1 MGTPGHNLARPKPAT
16 KPARRAQIERAAYK
30 LLKEKGYGGTSMLG
44 IAKEAKASNE
54 TLYRWYSD
62 KKGLFKTMIENNARA
77 TKAAL
82 DEAIRDE
89 ADPLA
94 TLEDVAPVLLSM
106 LLGERAISL
115 NRAAASD
122 ESGELGATIAAA
134 GRDSVF
140 PLIEKLIQRGL
151 ESSALAAPSAR
162 MAADWFLNL
171 LIGDLQIRRAIH
183 ALSVPSDRDVH
194 SRVVAAISA
203 FKKLCGT

>member
-1 MGTPGHNLARPKPAT
+1 MREDSKA
-16 KPARRAQIERAAYK
+16 ARRAQIERAAYK
-30 LLKEKGYGGTSMLG
+30 LLKERGYGGTSMLG

-54 TLYRWYSD
+54 TLYRWYGD
-62 KKGLFKTMIENNARA
+62 KKGLFKTMVENNARM
-77 TKAAL
+77 TKTAL
-82 DEAIRDE
+82 DAAIRDE

-94 TLEDVAPVLLSM
+94 TLENVAPILLSM

-122 ESGELGATIAAA
+122 ESGELGAAIAAG

-151 ESSALAAPSAR
+151 ERSALTAPSAR

-171 LIGDLQIRRAIH
+171 LIGDLQIRRVIGT
-183 ALSVPSDRDVH
+183 LPVPSDKDIH
-194 SRVVAAISA
+194 SRVAAAVSA
-203 FKKLCGT
+203 FRKLCST

>member
-1 MGTPGHNLARPKPAT
+1 MREDSKA
-16 KPARRAQIERAAYK
+16 ARRAQIERAAYK
-30 LLKEKGYGGTSMLG
+30 LLKERGYGGTSMLG

-54 TLYRWYSD
+54 TLYRWYGD
-62 KKGLFKTMIENNARA
+62 KKGLFKTMVENNARM

-82 DEAIRDE
+82 DAAIRDE

-94 TLEDVAPVLLSM
+94 TLEDAAPILLSM

-122 ESGELGATIAAA
+122 ESGELGATIAAG

-151 ESSALAAPSAR
+151 ERSALAAPSAR
-162 MAADWFLNL
+162 IAADWFLNL
-171 LIGDLQIRRAIH
+171 LIGDLQIRRVIGT
-183 ALSVPSDRDVH
+183 LPVPSDKDIH
-194 SRVVAAISA
+194 SRAVAAISA
-203 FKKLCGT
+203 FRKLCST

>member
-1 MGTPGHNLARPKPAT
+1 MREDT
-16 KPARRAQIERAAYK
+16 KAARRAQIERAAYK
-30 LLKEKGYGGTSMLG
+30 LLKERGYGGTSMLG

-54 TLYRWYSD
+54 TLYRWYGD
-62 KKGLFKTMIENNARA
+62 KKGLFKTMVENNART

-82 DEAIRDE
+82 DAAIRGE
-89 ADPLA
+89 ADPLV
-94 TLEDVAPVLLSM
+94 TLEDVAPILLSM

-122 ESGELGATIAAA
+122 ESGELGATIAAG

-151 ESSALAAPSAR
+151 ESRALAAPSAR
-162 MAADWFLNL
+162 IAADWFLNL
-171 LIGDLQIRRAIH
+171 LIGDLQIRRVIH
-183 ALSVPSDRDVH
+183 TLPVPSDEDVD

-203 FKKLCGT
+203 FRKLCSM

>member
-1 MGTPGHNLARPKPAT
+1 MREDT
-16 KPARRAQIERAAYK
+16 KAARRAQIERAAYK
-30 LLKEKGYGGTSMLG
+30 LLKERGYGGTSMLG

-62 KKGLFKTMIENNARA
+62 KKGLFKTMVENNART

-82 DEAIRDE
+82 DAAIRDE
-89 ADPLA
+89 ADPLV
-94 TLEDVAPVLLSM
+94 TLEEVAPILLSM

-122 ESGELGATIAAA
+122 ESGELGATIAAG

-151 ESSALAAPSAR
+151 ETSALAAPSAR
-162 MAADWFLNL
+162 IAADWFLNL
-171 LIGDLQIRRAIH
+171 LIGDLQIRRVIH
-183 ALSVPSDRDVH
+183 TLPVPSDKDVD

-203 FKKLCGT
+203 FRKLCST

>member
-1 MGTPGHNLARPKPAT
+1 MREDT
-16 KPARRAQIERAAYK
+16 KAARRAQIERAAYK
-30 LLKEKGYGGTSMLG
+30 LLKERGYGGTSMLG

-54 TLYRWYSD
+54 TLYRWYGD
-62 KKGLFKTMIENNARA
+62 KKGLFKTMVENNART

-82 DEAIRDE
+82 DAAIRDE
-89 ADPLA
+89 ADPLI
-94 TLEDVAPVLLSM
+94 TLEDVAPILLSM

-122 ESGELGATIAAA
+122 ESGELGATIAAG

-151 ESSALAAPSAR
+151 ESRALAVPSAR
-162 MAADWFLNL
+162 IAADWFLNL
-171 LIGDLQIRRAIH
+171 LIGDLQIRRVIST
-183 ALSVPSDRDVH
+183 LPVPSDKDVH

-203 FKKLCGT
+203 FRKLCST